1 MITARVREQFHRC
14 TQYPTAVQTRRCGVC
29 VKDEFGACASRS
41 RNATRMVG
49 RVSSLPMWKAH
60 LHDRSLTR
68 APMKSLSRRRIR
80 TRRRVDP
87 LDRAERSHHCFL
99 LIVRLLVKVFD
110 ERVHFQERRWD

>member
-1 MITARVREQFHRC
+1 
-14 TQYPTAVQTRRCGVC
+14 
-29 VKDEFGACASRS
+29 
-41 RNATRMVG
+41 
-49 RVSSLPMWKAH
+49 
-60 LHDRSLTR
+60 
-68 APMKSLSRRRIR
+68 MKSLSRRRIR